1 MADPQT
7 KVQEDFPDLEV
18 AESSPTPAPLKKVEL
33 DLDDAPFLQPEENDA
48 GTEDIEKEL
57 PATTLDDEEKA
68 RRKKKLIMIIAA
80 AAAGLIAV
88 VCVAIWWF
96 VFRTPP
102 PPPPEAMKPEVIVVP
117 STPAE
122 TPPADIVLDFAPFV
136 IPVKNGGATTGFLVC
151 KFAAITQNESIRQE
165 VGRQLPQLRDAIY
178 FYLRGKDSAFLLD
191 ARNGEAIKKDL
202 LSVFNDY
209 LSQGKLED
217 IVFESYLNK

>member
-18 AESSPTPAPLKKVEL
+18 AESSSAPAPLKKVEL
-33 DLDDAPFLQPEENDA
+33 DLDDAPFLQPDEKDA
-48 GTEDIEKEL
+48 DTEDIEKEL
-57 PATTLDDEEKA
+57 PATSPDDEEKA
-68 RRKKKLIMIIAA
+68 RRKKKLIMIIAVA
-80 AAAGLIAV
+80 AAALLIAV
-88 VCVAIWWF
+88 GVAIWWF
-96 VFRTPP
+96 MSRTPP
-102 PPPPEAMKPEVIVVP
+102 PAPPEALKPEVIVVP
-117 STPAE
+117 STPAAP
-122 TPPADIVLDFAPFV
+122 PPADIVMDFAPFI
-136 IPVKNGGATTGFLVC
+136 IPVKNGDTTTGFLVC

-178 FYLRGKDSAFLLD
+178 FYLRGKDNAFLLD